1 MLSVHVMTNVPPLAR
16 SYQDGGCR
24 IAERVGIRT
33 IRKQANKQNKTKPTR
48 SHQTNKKET
57 KQNNTRQNQ
66 HGATRM
72 EAVELRRGWVSE
84 Q

>member
-33 IRKQANKQNKTKPTR
+33 IRKQTNKQTKQDKTNKEQSNKQKRKQNKTSQDKI
-48 SHQTNKKET
+48 NKELPGWRL
-57 KQNNTRQNQ
+57 QNC
-66 HGATRM
+66 G
-72 EAVELRRGWVSE
+72 EGEY
-84 Q
+84 

>member
-33 IRKQANKQNKTKPTR
+33 IRNR
-48 SHQTNKKET
+48 QTNKKQIRNKQT
-57 KQNNTRQNQ
+57 KQDKADKEQSNQKKKQDKTRQEKIN
-66 HGATRM
+66 
-72 EAVELRRGWVSE
+72 
-84 Q
+84 

>member
-24 IAERVGIRT
+24 IAERVGIGT
-33 IRKQANKQNKTKPTR
+33 TKNKQTKQDKTNKEQLNKT
-48 SHQTNKKET
+48 KKET
-57 KQNNTRQNQ
+57 KQNKTRQNQ
-66 HGATRM
+66 QGASKT
-72 EAVELRRGWVSE
+72 EAVELRRGWVLE